1 MMVGAS
7 SQPRGRAV
15 PNAALATS
23 ETTSAAF
30 GLAVRW
36 VVDVAEGG
44 SKLVTDQGGLT
55 RYGIS
60 QRAYPGEDIANLSRT
75 RAEALYFRDYW
86 APIQGDALPG
96 ALALVVFDGAVN
108 HGPVRA
114 LQLLQQC
121 LGVTADGIM
130 GPETLHEAR
139 RAPVSELVPRYLV
152 ARLQAYAGLA
162 RAWPELHGASLYGWQ
177 CRVLRLALEA
187 GTWRAA

>member
-1 MMVGAS
+1 MGGA
-7 SQPRGRAV
+7 G
-15 PNAALATS
+15 AAIADTPS
-23 ETTSAAF
+23 GGPVFAD
-30 GLAVRW
+30 AVRW
-36 VVDVAEGG
+36 VIDVAEGG
-44 SKLVTDQGGLT
+44 AHLVTDQGGLT
-55 RYGIS
+55 RWGIS
-60 QRAYPGEDIANLSRT
+60 QRAYPGEDIAHLTRQ
-75 RAEALYFRDYW
+75 RAEALYARDYW
-86 APIQGDALPG
+86 EPIHGDALPG

-187 GTWRAA
+187 GRWRGL

>member
-1 MMVGAS
+1 VVAS
-7 SQPRGRAV
+7 GPAITADT
-15 PNAALATS
+15 PS
-23 ETTSAAF
+23 EAF
-30 GLAVRW
+30 GLAARW
-36 VVDVAEGG
+36 VIDVAEGG
-44 SKLVTDQGGLT
+44 SKLITDSGGQT
-55 RYGIS
+55 KYGIS
-60 QRAYPGEDIANLSRT
+60 QRAYPGEDIANLTRQ
-75 RAEALYFRDYW
+75 RAEALYARDYW
-86 APIQGDALPG
+86 EPIQGDALPG

-108 HGPVRA
+108 HGPVRSV
-114 LQLLQQC
+114 QLLQQC

-139 RAPVSELVPRYLV
+139 RAAVPELVARYLV